1 MEESRT
7 SFRLLLPNDHLSI
20 SPHELLLSQSYLL
33 LYGLNQV
40 RLADVRPLDSM
51 IQDDPTFQGL
61 LASLRSAQDGQTP
74 STSESPQPVQDQVG
88 RADGGQAGGLGG
100 YQVPYAAPPAVDGV
114 FPTFASS
121 TTAGSYP
128 HPSSTNPSSS
138 SSYPPHP
145 TSTDDEYSPL
155 TFQPI
160 TSTTPTQLP
169 SLSRSFSQETQRA
182 RDPFAT
188 TSTSTGQQSKDL
200 RTLSFTQ
207 SLPYLSRLAEDDDF
221 MRMLKQVRF
230 PILPF
235 SLLPA
240 RLAGSCP
247 CVPQGLR

>member
-7 SFRLLLPNDHLSI
+7 SFWLLLPNDHLSI
-20 SPHELLLSQSYLL
+20 SPHELLLSQSYLPL
-33 LYGLNQV
+33 SGLNQV
-40 RLADVRPLDSM
+40 RLADVRPLDPV

-74 STSESPQPVQDQVG
+74 STSESPQPVQGQVK

-100 YQVPYAAPPAVDGV
+100 YQVSYAAPPVVDGV
-114 FPTFASS
+114 FTAFASS
-121 TTAGSYP
+121 TTAGSYL

-138 SSYPPHP
+138 SSYRPHP

-160 TSTTPTQLP
+160 TSTTSTQLP
-169 SLSRSFSQETQRA
+169 GLSRSFIQETQRA

-188 TSTSTGQQSKDL
+188 TSTSTYQQPKDL

-207 SLPYLSRLAEDDDF
+207 SLPYLSRLAEDEDF
-221 MRMLKQVRF
+221 MRMLKHVRF
-230 PILPF
+230 PNPSS
-235 SLLPA
+235 SLSLA
-240 RLAGSCP
+240 RLAGLYL
-247 CVPQGLR
+247 CV